1 MKPCIQKTKQESKR
15 AGGFSL
21 VELTI
26 ALGIVGFALV
36 AILGLVPIGM
46 KAFQDAMRLNV
57 EAEIVQTIARELE
70 NTPWKRAGE
79 VGLPSNPPN
88 GLEDY
93 VKSFPVYF
101 DDEGREVGS
110 GPTPPSDKAATYAVV
125 VLLDESKVQ
134 GSSVVAVGSGNVPLL
149 YTARVFIAYRKVN
162 NIKSRVN
169 TGTIAPNDRQW
180 IKEYP
185 VVLGYKGF

>member
-1 MKPCIQKTKQESKR
+1 
-15 AGGFSL
+15 
-21 VELTI
+21 
-26 ALGIVGFALV
+26 LV

>member
-1 MKPCIQKTKQESKR
+1 LKLCIQRSERAGKR

-26 ALGIVGFALV
+26 ALGIVGFAMV

-46 KAFQDAMRLNV
+46 KAFQDAVRLNV

-125 VLLDESKVQ
+125 VLLEETKVD
-134 GSSVVAVGSGNVPLL
+134 GENVVAAGSGNLPLL

-162 NIKSRVN
+162 NIESRVK